1 MCYAHIHIGN
11 VIFASALD
19 CWGFSLTK
27 FTNIWANKL
36 NINKNIL
43 HKYMFDD
50 YYYNSKTKKI
60 CKYDPSTT
68 TDTSTTTSNTT
79 GGGGGG
85 GGSGGM

>member
-1 MCYAHIHIGN
+1 MYIGN

-60 CKYDPSTT
+60 VKYDPSTT
-68 TDTSTTTSNTT
+68 SDTTSTTTS